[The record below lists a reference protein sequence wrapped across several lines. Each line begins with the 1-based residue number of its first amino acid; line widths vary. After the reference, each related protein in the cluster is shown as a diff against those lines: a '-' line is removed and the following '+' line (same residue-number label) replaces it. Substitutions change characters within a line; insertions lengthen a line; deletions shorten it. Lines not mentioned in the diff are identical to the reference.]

1 MSDGIAF
8 LDGRFVPAHEA
19 RISIFDGGF
28 MGGDAVYDVVS
39 VWKGW
44 FFRLDDHL
52 DRFLGSCARR
62 RLTCPYPRPELARIL
77 AGCVVRAGLSDAHAQ
92 MTVTRG
98 ILSFTRLDPRLS
110 TNQFL
115 ACAIPYVSLFPAEQ
129 QATGIHLAISG
140 IRQGAADG
148 AQTKT
153 VSWLDLQDGLF
164 EAVERGA
171 DAAVLVTSAGHLAE
185 GLGFNLFV
193 VAGHTLL
200 TPRAGVVP
208 GITRQTVL
216 DLALEAGI
224 AARQA
229 ELTPETLHGAD
240 EAFLS
245 STTGGIIPVTTVDGR
260 PLGDGRPG
268 PLTTRLRALYWS
280 RREQG
285 WLGTRVDE
293 LYRG

>member
-1 MSDGIAF
+1 MHEGIAF
-8 LDGRFVPAHEA
+8 LDGRYVPAHEA

-52 DRFLGSCARR
+52 QRFLGSCARR
-62 RLTCPYPRPELARIL
+62 RLICPYTPVELARIL
-77 AGCVVRAGLSDAHAQ
+77 AECVSRAGLSDAHAQ
-92 MTVTRG
+92 MTLTRG
-98 ILSFTRLDPRLS
+98 ILSLTRFDPRLC

-115 ACAIPYVSLFPAEQ
+115 ACAIPYVSLFPVDQ
-129 QATGIHLAISG
+129 RATGIHLAISG
-140 IRQGAADG
+140 IRQGTSGDA

-153 VSWLDLQDGLF
+153 LSWLDLQDGLF

-171 DAAVLVTSAGHLAE
+171 DAALLVTPDGHLAE

-193 VAGHTLL
+193 VDGQTLL

-216 DLALEAGI
+216 DLAAEAGI
-224 AARQA
+224 TARQDA
-229 ELTPETLHGAD
+229 LLPETLYWAD

-245 STTGGIIPVTTVDGR
+245 STTGGIIPVTIVDGR

-268 PLTTRLRALYWS
+268 RLTTRLHDLYWS

-285 WLGTRVDE
+285 WLGRRVEE
-293 LYRG
+293 LLG